1 MTQFEAAKQG
11 VITPQLKTVA
21 KDEGIAEDELLKLV
35 TTGRVVIP
43 ANADSK
49 LEKPCGI
56 GKGLKVK
63 VNANLGTSPDYP
75 SQEEELKK
83 LQAASDAR
91 ADTVMDLSTGGD
103 LTAIRK
109 AIRARCPVPLGT
121 VPIYEA
127 AKRSREEGEGLIR
140 MDPELLFE
148 TIERHG
154 EQGVDFVTVHCG
166 VTWGAVEQLKQ
177 QGRLMDIVSRGGA
190 FTAAWMLANEREN
203 PLYEQYDRLL
213 ELALQYD
220 MTLSLGDGLRPG
232 CLKDA
237 TDRAQVSELVV
248 LGELVQRARDAGVQV
263 MVEGPGHIPLHQ
275 VQANVQI
282 EKALCD
288 EAPFYVL
295 GPLVTD
301 VAAGYDHV
309 TGAIGGA
316 LAAWA
321 GADFLCYITPAE
333 HLGLPTPKHVY
344 EGVIVTRIAAHAA
357 DIAKGIQGAQE
368 WDDSMSAARKRLDW
382 ETQLKLAIDPVKATS
397 IYKERSPNPEEEGCS
412 MCGEFCALKLT
423 SEVFRRHG

>member
-1 MTQFEAAKQG
+1 MTQLEAARRGK
-11 VITPQLKTVA
+11 ITPQLKAVA
-21 KDEGIAEDELLKLV
+21 KEEGMAEDELLKLV
-35 TTGRVVIP
+35 ATGRAVIP
-43 ANADSK
+43 ANVQCT

-75 SQEEELKK
+75 SAEEELKK
-83 LQAASDAR
+83 LQAALGAR

-109 AIRARCPVPLGT
+109 AMRAHCPVPLGT

-127 AKRSREEGEGLIR
+127 AKCSRDEGDGFIR
-140 MDPELLFE
+140 MDPGLLFE

-166 VTWGAVEQLKQ
+166 VTWGAIEHLKK
-177 QGRLMDIVSRGGA
+177 QGRLTDIVSRGGA
-190 FTAAWMLANEREN
+190 FIAAWMLANEREN

-213 ELALQYD
+213 EIALRTD

-237 TDRAQVSELVV
+237 TDRGQISELVV
-248 LGELVQRARDAGVQV
+248 LGELVQRAREAGVQV
-263 MVEGPGHIPLHQ
+263 MVEGPGHVPLHQ
-275 VQANVQI
+275 VQANVHI

-295 GPLVTD
+295 GPIVTD

-309 TGAIGGA
+309 AGAIGGA

-321 GADFLCYITPAE
+321 GADFLCYVTPAE
-333 HLGLPTPKHVY
+333 HLGLPTPEHVH

-357 DIAKGIQGAQE
+357 DVAKGIQGAQE

-397 IYKERSPNPEEEGCS
+397 IYKERSPDPEEEGCS

-423 SEVFRRHG
+423 SEVFGRS

>member
-1 MTQFEAAKQG
+1 MMTQFEAAKRG
-11 VITPQLKTVA
+11 VITPQLKQVA
-21 KDEGIAEDELLKLV
+21 KVERVSEDELLQLV
-35 TTGRVVIP
+35 ATGRVVIP
-43 ANADSK
+43 ANIHSK

-83 LQAASDAR
+83 LQMALDAR

-109 AIRARCPVPLGT
+109 AIRAHCPVPLGT

-127 AKRSREEGEGLIR
+127 AKRSREEGDGLIR
-140 MDPELLFE
+140 MDPEFLFE
-148 TIERHG
+148 TIARHG
-154 EQGVDFVTVHCG
+154 AQGVDFATVHCG
-166 VTWGAVEQLKQ
+166 VTWGAVEQLKK
-177 QGRLMDIVSRGGA
+177 QGRLTDIVSRGGA
-190 FTAAWMLANEREN
+190 FMAAWMLANECEN

-213 ELALQYD
+213 EIALRSD

-232 CLKDA
+232 CIRDA
-237 TDRAQVSELVV
+237 TDRGQISELVV
-248 LGELVQRARDAGVQV
+248 LGELVGRARDAGVQV
-263 MVEGPGHIPLHQ
+263 MVEGPGHVPLHQ
-275 VQANVQI
+275 VQANVHIQ
-282 EKALCD
+282 KALCD

-295 GPLVTD
+295 GPIVTD

-309 TGAIGGA
+309 AGAIGGA

-321 GADFLCYITPAE
+321 GADFLCYVTPAE
-333 HLGLPTPKHVY
+333 HLGLPTPEHVY

-357 DIAKGIQGAQE
+357 DIAKGIPGAQE
-368 WDDSMSAARKRLDW
+368 WDNSMSAARKHLDW

-397 IYKERSPNPEEEGCS
+397 IYRERSPDPAEEGCS

-423 SEVFRRHG
+423 AEAFGE